1 MYVCNVKNVKVLRYA
16 NMYVMYVCVQDQDRV
31 RKRKGEVH
39 HNKRRKK
46 ERERGKKEYTPLE
59 NYSLKKR

>member
-16 NMYVMYVCVQDQDRV
+16 NICVMYVCIQDQDRV
-31 RKRKGEVH
+31 RERKGEVH

-46 ERERGKKEYTPLE
+46 EGKKRKVHPQ
-59 NYSLKKR
+59 LKQ